1 VAKKLTPKQQAFAD
15 YYIELGDATKAAR
28 LAKYSENTAS
38 VIGCENLRKPNIK
51 AYIDERLAQIASK
64 RIASAEE
71 VLEYLTSVLRGESE
85 SEVVVVENIG
95 DYISEAR
102 RVKKAPD
109 EKERLK
115 AAALIGKRYGIYTDN
130 IDVNSQV
137 SVHFEGEDDLED

>member
-1 VAKKLTPKQQAFAD
+1 MAKKLTLKQQAFSD

-28 LAKYSENTAS
+28 LAGYSEKTAS
-38 VIGCENLRKPNIK
+38 AIGSENLKKPNIK
-51 AYIDERLAQIASK
+51 AYIAERLAQIQSK

-95 DYISEAR
+95 DYVSEAR

-115 AAALIGKRYGIYTDN
+115 AADLIGKRYGIYTEKL
-130 IDVNSQV
+130 DVSGQV